1 MLELKTKILWKILKI
16 CFENF
21 GALVCLGIFYVSHFS
36 PNLGQAFS
44 KERNLHWGKLIHA
57 VPFQTSFQN
66 LFKAMFLFA
75 SVIFQY
81 PETKNAYNCKPAG
94 MLSTHYMF
102 KVSNRNTRIRCEIFS
117 KLTIKTT
124 IRRQWLTLKI
134 FRILGRDAEG

>member
-21 GALVCLGIFYVSHFS
+21 GALVCLGIFYVSYFS

-57 VPFQTSFQN
+57 VPFQTSFQS
-66 LFKAMFLFA
+66 LFKAMFFFVSTVLQF
-75 SVIFQY
+75 
-81 PETKNAYNCKPAG
+81 PETNNAYNCNPAG
-94 MLSTHYMF
+94 NYMF
-102 KVSNRNTRIRCEIFS
+102 KVRNRNTRTSCEICS

-124 IRRQWLTLKI
+124 KIRQWLTLNI
-134 FRILGRDAEG
+134 FHILFQCFYC